1 MRHVVA
7 MLALVGLLIGSVP
20 AVSVTAQD
28 SSLLDLLPAAS
39 DIGPGF
45 VAIDNRTRSLAEQAT
60 GFANADEVAQLL
72 AGWNWQE
79 NAFAVFQ
86 AADLTATGEPL
97 ATLDISLT
105 RFADAE
111 DASLAMPYFLQDR
124 AAVLGY
130 REMKQASQPEIGDE
144 SRVLNGAVDGGYDT
158 TLYVRSGA
166 LLLRI
171 SLTAPSIS
179 DGPATSLEQIAQG
192 IIDQVA
198 PPSPSTIT
206 VMQPAVEPI
215 LNTLP
220 LDHAACFSI
229 EGEGELD
236 VPGVV
241 ERLATSADASTSLQ
255 ALGWQG
261 GVYRQFTCKPPV
273 GRVGWVD
280 ISLHRFADVRAAA
293 EAVAYFADARGRSM
307 DLQPVPVTTFGDSS
321 AALTGSAVN
330 GTEYSLY
337 MSSGSLLFAVTG
349 VAPDSGSDPRADVE
363 AIASAL
369 LAQDGFVPVH
379 VEEIPTATPFV
390 PVAAPPTVTPI
401 PTPTPLPTLIPI
413 PVPTATPIPPPTA
426 TPLPTAAPVLVALP
440 TATSIPTVPPP
451 PPTALPTPEP
461 AAIPAA
467 DETSAT
473 TGPLPTPTPRVIRP
487 PTPAAD

>member
-20 AVSVTAQD
+20 AASVTAQD

-45 VAIDNRTRSLAEQAT
+45 VAIDNRSRSLAEQAT

-72 AGWNWQE
+72 TGWNWQE

-86 AADLTATGEPL
+86 AAEPTATGEPL

-192 IIDQVA
+192 IID
-198 PPSPSTIT
+198 
-206 VMQPAVEPI
+206 
-215 LNTLP
+215 
-220 LDHAACFSI
+220 
-229 EGEGELD
+229 
-236 VPGVV
+236 
-241 ERLATSADASTSLQ
+241 
-255 ALGWQG
+255 
-261 GVYRQFTCKPPV
+261 
-273 GRVGWVD
+273 
-280 ISLHRFADVRAAA
+280 
-293 EAVAYFADARGRSM
+293 
-307 DLQPVPVTTFGDSS
+307 
-321 AALTGSAVN
+321 
-330 GTEYSLY
+330 
-337 MSSGSLLFAVTG
+337 
-349 VAPDSGSDPRADVE
+349 
-363 AIASAL
+363 
-369 LAQDGFVPVH
+369 
-379 VEEIPTATPFV
+379 
-390 PVAAPPTVTPI
+390 
-401 PTPTPLPTLIPI
+401 
-413 PVPTATPIPPPTA
+413 
-426 TPLPTAAPVLVALP
+426 
-440 TATSIPTVPPP
+440 
-451 PPTALPTPEP
+451 
-461 AAIPAA
+461 
-467 DETSAT
+467 
-473 TGPLPTPTPRVIRP
+473 
-487 PTPAAD
+487 